1 MFYQSNEQGPR
12 RVFREPPNYAPN
24 QVVITT
30 VPEAENRDLPHSLN
44 VAAGTVAAS
53 TSFGDASID
62 GVLYRMGL
70 RASSFSRVFVPRA
83 DAPSL
88 AAMRSDRATLAT
100 TPISADYQADE
111 ESLGFSRTFKINFE
125 TDVNVP
131 QVCQELATSTAVRTA
146 RPNYISRIYASP
158 NDEFYGQQW
167 GLQTIQAEAGWEIE
181 TGHSDLII
189 AIVDS
194 GVDLSHEDLKDK
206 IVLPQAK
213 ISDFVDYQGF
223 PNLGWRY
230 TPLGDY
236 RDRDFEPDD
245 ENGHGTH
252 CAGIAAAISNN
263 NFGVAGVCQGGRILP
278 VRVMFTVRDNLERY
292 ETGIGFDT
300 DIMPGIKFAVDEGA
314 HVINLSLGGSNG
326 DAYQDVLQYARDKNV
341 CVVAATGNENSS
353 YPPTP
358 SYPAA
363 DRNTL
368 AVGAVDPALNRAWFS
383 NYGQGYSPFVMAPGV
398 NIRSTYKDN
407 GYADLQGTSMA
418 TPFVTG
424 LVGLIVSLGLRS
436 GKQLSV
442 DDIYTIVRETATPL
456 GTGKGDLFYGEG
468 LINIPAALQAAKK
481 KLGC

>member
-1 MFYQSNEQGPR
+1 
-12 RVFREPPNYAPN
+12 
-24 QVVITT
+24 
-30 VPEAENRDLPHSLN
+30 
-44 VAAGTVAAS
+44 
-53 TSFGDASID
+53 
-62 GVLYRMGL
+62 
-70 RASSFSRVFVPRA
+70 
-83 DAPSL
+83 
-88 AAMRSDRATLAT
+88 
-100 TPISADYQADE
+100 
-111 ESLGFSRTFKINFE
+111 
-125 TDVNVP
+125 
-131 QVCQELATSTAVRTA
+131 
-146 RPNYISRIYASP
+146 
-158 NDEFYGQQW
+158 
-167 GLQTIQAEAGWEIE
+167 
-181 TGHSDLII
+181 
-189 AIVDS
+189 
-194 GVDLSHEDLKDK
+194 
-206 IVLPQAK
+206 
-213 ISDFVDYQGF
+213 
-223 PNLGWRY
+223 
-230 TPLGDY
+230 
-236 RDRDFEPDD
+236 
-245 ENGHGTH
+245 
-252 CAGIAAAISNN
+252 
-263 NFGVAGVCQGGRILP
+263 
-278 VRVMFTVRDNLERY
+278 MFTVRDNLERY